1 MHYTPRMLARRL
13 LPTLACVGL
22 AAAIP
27 SVSLAQSTSPGAPAR
42 PAQPPQRGA
51 QPGTQGAAPN
61 AAMPPIEVTPKKAEL
76 GKVAPGSTTSAVFVL
91 RNTGTAPLKV
101 TGAVPSCKC
110 TAITPV
116 AGQTIAPGATLEIS
130 AALKA
135 PPTPGDRDAKVFVS
149 FEGFRAPVVL
159 ELIGEVVMDI
169 VVEPAYVDALKG
181 VTAGSVKVRSQDGKP
196 FSILSAGGA
205 APKLRGFDAAKDAPR
220 AEYELEW
227 SVAGIQTLPIWW
239 VVETDRPAA
248 SVIPLRVRNEN
259 TGSRWDMA
267 RFDRQWHVKDSIVFP
282 GSITVG
288 EPTEMTIEV
297 EYYNPPP
304 RPGQNARPNLP
315 NWSKFSSIAVSDP
328 TVKIEVVETK
338 ALSAEHFEIKVRITG
353 STAKLVVA
361 DCIITT
367 ETGTGI
373 LPFVA
378 KVVAKTAASAGG

>member
-1 MHYTPRMLARRL
+1 M
-13 LPTLACVGL
+13 
-22 AAAIP
+22 
-27 SVSLAQSTSPGAPAR
+27 AQATSPGAPAR
-42 PAQPPQRGA
+42 PAQPPQRGGQGGA
-51 QPGTQGAAPN
+51 QPGAAN
-61 AAMPPIEVTPKKAEL
+61 AAMPPVEVTPKKAEL
-76 GKVAPGSTTSAVFVL
+76 GKVAPGSTTSATFVL
-91 RNTGTAPLKV
+91 RNTGSAPLKV
-101 TGAVPSCKC
+101 TGAIPSCKC

-116 AGQTIAPGATLEIS
+116 AGMTIAPGATLEIS

-169 VVEPAYVDALKG
+169 VCEPAFVDALKG
-181 VTAGSVKVRSQDGKP
+181 VTAGTVKVRSQDGKP

-205 APKLRGFDAAKDAPR
+205 APKIRGFDTTKDAPR
-220 AEYELEW
+220 SEYELEW

-282 GSITVG
+282 GRIVAG
-288 EPTEMTIEV
+288 EASEMTVEI

-315 NWSKFSSIAVSDP
+315 NWSKFTSIAVSDP

-338 ALSAEHFEIKVRITG
+338 VLSAEHFEVKVRVTG
-353 STAKLVVA
+353 STPKLVVT
-361 DCIITT
+361 DCVITT

-378 KVVAKTAASAGG
+378 KVVAKDATAVGVSGGG